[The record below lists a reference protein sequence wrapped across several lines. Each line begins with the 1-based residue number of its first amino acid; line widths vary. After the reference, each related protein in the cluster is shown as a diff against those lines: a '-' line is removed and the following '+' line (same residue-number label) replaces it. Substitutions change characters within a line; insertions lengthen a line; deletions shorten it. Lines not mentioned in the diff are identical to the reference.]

1 MHPTVVH
8 AMGLPGGKVLLTER
22 THNTLVMDMLRFH
35 MIHHI
40 LPLLGRVIAFAT
52 LNSKFEQNDHNC
64 NKNNCHYS

>member
-22 THNTLVMDMLRFH
+22 TDNTLVMDMLRFH

-40 LPLLGRVIAFAT
+40 LPLLGGVITFAT
-52 LNSKFEQNDHNC
+52 LKPSGNLVIKLFD
-64 NKNNCHYS
+64 